1 MRYGEKR
8 RLGDILVD
16 SGKISYKDLNEA
28 LELQSETGKRLGDI
42 FIEKGLLADIDVLN
56 AIKIQMK
63 LPIAELNR
71 MEISDDDVRIIPE
84 NLARKYGVVSVG
96 FNEDE
101 KVKKLIVAMND
112 PFNIIAIDDIK
123 IATGYN
129 IDILL
134 ATKESIQS
142 ALDKHYS
149 SQYVQMAAD
158 ELSKSQKDD
167 EGEAEDEDEQD
178 DIKNAPVVKL
188 VDSIISNAVKARASD
203 IHIEPFENFIRIRT
217 RVDGELREALRVDKA
232 NLGSLTTRIKIL
244 ANMNIAEKRV
254 PQDGRIIT
262 QVDGKQ
268 YDLRI
273 SSLPTVYGEKIVIR
287 ILSKQGFLIGMDK
300 LGLFPAEMEK
310 IQRILAIPYGII
322 LATGPTGSGK
332 STTLYTLLTTL
343 NKGDVNIVTVEDPVE
358 YTMEGI
364 NQVNVNNKA
373 GLTFA
378 SGLRSILRQDPDI
391 IMIGEMRDNETA
403 EIAVRAAITGHKVLS
418 TVHTNDAPSTIV
430 RLVDMGLEP
439 YLVSTSVSGII
450 AQRLVRRVCPYC
462 KKPYLASVYEKRLLG
477 LSEEKDVTLYK
488 GEGCA
493 YCSNTGYA
501 GRLGIYEIMEI
512 TREIREYI
520 ASGKN
525 TDELRDLCIKSGMND
540 LRMYCTEHVLRGNT
554 TVEELVKVAYIKD

>member
-28 LELQSETGKRLGDI
+28 LEIQSETGKRLGDI
-42 FIEKGLLADIDVLN
+42 FIEKGLLEDIDVLN
-56 AIKIQMK
+56 AIKVQMK
-63 LPIAELNR
+63 FPIAELNR
-71 MEISDDDVRIIPE
+71 MEISDEDVRIIPE

-101 KVKKLIVAMND
+101 KVKKLIVVMND

-134 ATKESIQS
+134 ATKDSIQS
-142 ALDKHYS
+142 VLDKHYS
-149 SQYVQMAAD
+149 SQYVQRAAD
-158 ELSKSQKDD
+158 ELSKSQK
-167 EGEAEDEDEQD
+167 EDEDVTEDENEQD

-358 YTMEGI
+358 YTMEGV

-450 AQRLVRRVCPYC
+450 AQRLVRRICPYC
-462 KKPYLASVYEKRLLG
+462 KKPYSASAAEKRILG
-477 LSEEKDVTLYK
+477 LDEDKDVTLYK

-520 ASGKN
+520 AAGKN

>member
-1 MRYGEKR
+1 MRYGEKK

-16 SGKISYKDLNEA
+16 SGKITYKDLNEA
-28 LELQSETGKRLGDI
+28 LEIQSETGKRLGDI
-42 FIEKGLLADIDVLN
+42 FIEKDLLEDIDVLN

-71 MEISDDDVRIIPE
+71 MEISDDDVRVIPE

-96 FNEDE
+96 FNTDE

-134 ATKESIQS
+134 ATKDNIQS
-142 ALDKHYS
+142 VLDKHYS

-158 ELSKSQKDD
+158 ELSKSQKEDD
-167 EGEAEDEDEQD
+167 TDEDTDEEDE
-178 DIKNAPVVKL
+178 IKNAPVVKL

-217 RVDGELREALRVDKA
+217 RVDGELREVLRVDKA

-287 ILSKQGFLIGMDK
+287 ILSKQGFLLGLDK
-300 LGLFPAEMEK
+300 LELFPAELEK
-310 IQRILAIPYGII
+310 IKRIMAIPYGII
-322 LATGPTGSGK
+322 LVTGPTGSGK
-332 STTLYTLLTTL
+332 STTLYTLLRDM
-343 NKGDVNIVTVEDPVE
+343 NKGDVNIITVEDPVE

-364 NQVNVNNKA
+364 NQVNVNTKA

-391 IMIGEMRDNETA
+391 IMIGEMRDGETA

-418 TVHTNDAPSTIV
+418 TVHTNDAPSTII

-450 AQRLVRRVCPYC
+450 AQRLVRRICPYC
-462 KKPYLASVYEKRLLG
+462 KKPYSASAAEKKILG
-477 LSEEKDVTLYK
+477 LDEEKDVTLYK

-512 TREIREYI
+512 TREVREYI
-520 ASGKN
+520 AAGKN
-525 TDELRDLCIKSGMND
+525 TDDLRDLCIKTGMND

-554 TVEELVKVAYIKD
+554 TVDELVKVAYIKD

>member
-1 MRYGEKR
+1 
-8 RLGDILVD
+8 
-16 SGKISYKDLNEA
+16 
-28 LELQSETGKRLGDI
+28 
-42 FIEKGLLADIDVLN
+42 
-56 AIKIQMK
+56 
-63 LPIAELNR
+63 
-71 MEISDDDVRIIPE
+71 
-84 NLARKYGVVSVG
+84 
-96 FNEDE
+96 
-101 KVKKLIVAMND
+101 
-112 PFNIIAIDDIK
+112 
-123 IATGYN
+123 
-129 IDILL
+129 
-134 ATKESIQS
+134 
-142 ALDKHYS
+142 
-149 SQYVQMAAD
+149 
-158 ELSKSQKDD
+158 
-167 EGEAEDEDEQD
+167 
-178 DIKNAPVVKL
+178 APVVKL
-188 VDSIISNAVKARASD
+188 VDSLISNAVKSRASD

-217 RVDGELREALRVDKA
+217 RVDGELREVLRVDKA

-254 PQDGRIIT
+254 PLDGRIIT

-300 LGLFPAEMEK
+300 LELFPAELEK

-332 STTLYTLLTTL
+332 STTLYTLLRSL
-343 NKGDVNIVTVEDPVE
+343 NKGDVNIITVEDPVE

-364 NQVNVNNKA
+364 NQVNVNTKA

-391 IMIGEMRDNETA
+391 IMIGEMRDSETA

-418 TVHTNDAPSTIV
+418 TVHTNDAPSTII

-450 AQRLVRRVCPYC
+450 AQRLVRRICPYC
-462 KKPYLASVYEKRLLG
+462 KKPYSASAAEKRILG
-477 LSEEKDVTLYK
+477 LDEDKDVTLFK

-520 ASGKN
+520 AAGKN
-525 TDELRDLCIKSGMND
+525 TDDLRDLCIKTGMND
-540 LRMYCTEHVLRGNT
+540 LRMYGTEHVLRGNT
-554 TVEELVKVAYIKD
+554 TVDELVKVAYIKD

>member
-1 MRYGEKR
+1 MRYGEKK
-8 RLGDILVD
+8 RLGDILVE
-16 SGKISYKDLNEA
+16 SGKISYSDLSEA
-28 LELQSETGKRLGDI
+28 LDIQGTTGKRLGDI
-42 FIEKGLLADIDVLN
+42 FIEKGLMEDIDVLK
-56 AIKIQMK
+56 AVTIQTKI
-63 LPIAELNR
+63 PIADLKR
-71 MEISDDDVRIIPE
+71 MEISDENVRVIPE
-84 NLARKYGVVSVG
+84 NLARKYGVISVG
-96 FNEDE
+96 FNTDE

-112 PFNIIAIDDIK
+112 PFNIFAIDDIK

-129 IDILL
+129 IDIIL
-134 ATKESIQS
+134 ATKESIQN

-167 EGEAEDEDEQD
+167 TIEEDTEEEDE
-178 DIKNAPVVKL
+178 IKNAPVVKL

-217 RVDGELREALRVDKA
+217 RVDGELKEVLRVDKG

-300 LGLFPAEMEK
+300 LELFPAELEK
-310 IQRILAIPYGII
+310 IKRIMAIPYGII
-322 LATGPTGSGK
+322 LVTGPTGSGK
-332 STTLYTLLTTL
+332 STTLYTLLRDM
-343 NKGDVNIVTVEDPVE
+343 NREGVNIITVEDPVE

-364 NQVNVNNKA
+364 NQVNVNTKA

-391 IMIGEMRDNETA
+391 IMIGEMRDGETA

-418 TVHTNDAPSTIV
+418 TVHTNDAPSTII

-450 AQRLVRRVCPYC
+450 AQRLVRRICPYC
-462 KKPYLASVYEKRLLG
+462 RKPYPASAAEKRLLG
-477 LSEEKDVTLYK
+477 FDADRNVTLYK

-493 YCSNTGYA
+493 YCSGTGYA

-512 TREIREYI
+512 TRDVREYI
-520 ASGKN
+520 SAGKN
-525 TDELRDLCIKSGMND
+525 TDELRDLCIKSGMNN
-540 LRMYCTEHVLRGNT
+540 LRMYCTEHVLKGNT
-554 TVEELVKVAYIKD
+554 TVEELVKIAYIKD